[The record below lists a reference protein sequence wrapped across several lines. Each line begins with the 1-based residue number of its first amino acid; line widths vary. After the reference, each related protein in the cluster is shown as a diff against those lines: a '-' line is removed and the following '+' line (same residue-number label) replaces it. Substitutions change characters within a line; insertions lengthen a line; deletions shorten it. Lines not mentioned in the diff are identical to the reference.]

1 MFNTFKSN
9 KMTFEL
15 KSMLFN
21 ANFNVALYINPAS
34 GLFCPW
40 KGCQCNPA
48 DRPVDAG
55 GHSVSC
61 WSRQLLEIAEA
72 DSLLGFLR
80 DQFVSHGNLKS
91 KLKIPRDKS
100 NDKVR
105 YSVTCQLDLTLPW
118 LTHWSR
124 RNPSELQASAISR
137 NCQLQQLIESL
148 PASAGRSAELQWHSF
163 RKFKI
168 NFGFQSYPKL
178 NLAQFHIYSNSYQ
191 LKNQNSPNWI
201 QTKVWGNCKKQSYFQ
216 FLTYKWYVANVKKSK
231 TSEHKWYSNR
241 FAFAAYHS

>member
-1 MFNTFKSN
+1 
-9 KMTFEL
+9 
-15 KSMLFN
+15 MLFN

-40 KGCQCNPA
+40 KGCQCNST

-55 GHSVSC
+55 RLSVSC
-61 WSRQLLEIAEA
+61 WSWQLLEIAEA
-72 DSLLGFLR
+72 CSSLGFLR
-80 DQFVSHGNLKS
+80 DQFVSHGNVKS

-118 LTHWSR
+118 LTYWSR

-163 RKFKI
+163 RKFEI
-168 NFGFQSYPKL
+168 NFGFEKP
-178 NLAQFHIYSNSYQ
+178 
-191 LKNQNSPNWI
+191 P
-201 QTKVWGNCKKQSYFQ
+201 
-216 FLTYKWYVANVKKSK
+216 K
-231 TSEHKWYSNR
+231 TSP
-241 FAFAAYHS
+241 HSIP